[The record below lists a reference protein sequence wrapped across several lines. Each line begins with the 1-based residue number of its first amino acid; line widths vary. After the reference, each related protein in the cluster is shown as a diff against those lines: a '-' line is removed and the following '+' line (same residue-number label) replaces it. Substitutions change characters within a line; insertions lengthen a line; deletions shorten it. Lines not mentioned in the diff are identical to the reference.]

1 MKKKDFLPLSKLL
14 KIKNLNTNVFLSF
27 YKILANDIRKFRIIL
42 IKLENRI
49 AELQKDI
56 TYSKLRYKLYDRL
69 NSYLI

>member
-14 KIKNLNTNVFLSF
+14 KIKILNTNVFLSF
-27 YKILANDIRKFRIIL
+27 YKILANDIRKFRILL